1 MVRGSVVDCSI
12 SPFVSAVD
20 DAQRAR
26 RRRMTNHVTT
36 PEIKV
41 APRMPPMTPPS
52 IPLWFELLC
61 EVEVD
66 DDPDPDAVRV
76 GEKMAVPV
84 TSGKSERHKVCVWT
98 RAKVPRTSYGF
109 RCRDVPAIQATDL

>member
-1 MVRGSVVDCSI
+1 
-12 SPFVSAVD
+12 
-20 DAQRAR
+20 
-26 RRRMTNHVTT
+26 MTNHVTT

-84 TSGKSERHKVCVWT
+84 TSGKSPMASAAVTFQLSKPPTNEV
-98 RAKVPRTSYGF
+98 S
-109 RCRDVPAIQATDL
+109 